1 MMMVRMVR
9 MVIMRRRM
17 IIVDGSGLMI
27 AQVGNWAALASRTA
41 VRLPLLT
48 DQETE
53 EEEEEEVEEEE
64 EEVWS

>member
-1 MMMVRMVR
+1 MIMVRMV
-9 MVIMRRRM
+9 MVIMRRM

-48 DQETE
+48 DQEE
-53 EEEEEEVEEEE
+53 EEEEEEE

>member
-1 MMMVRMVR
+1 MIMVRMVR
-9 MVIMRRRM
+9 MVVIMRRM

-41 VRLPLLT
+41 VQLPLLT
-48 DQETE
+48 TDQEGE
-53 EEEEEEVEEEE
+53 AEEEEE

>member
-1 MMMVRMVR
+1 M
-9 MVIMRRRM
+9 IM
-17 IIVDGSGLMI
+17 VDGSGLMI

-48 DQETE
+48 DQEE
-53 EEEEEEVEEEE
+53 EEEEEEE